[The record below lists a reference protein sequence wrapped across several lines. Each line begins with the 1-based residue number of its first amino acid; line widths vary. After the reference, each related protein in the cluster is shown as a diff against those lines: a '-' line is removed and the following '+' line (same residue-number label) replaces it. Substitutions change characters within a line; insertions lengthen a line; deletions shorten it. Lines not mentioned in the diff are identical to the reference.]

1 VGAIKPPK
9 GTTIMPFQ
17 PNLEDIKNTTVQAVT
32 LEISEEYADLHPIA
46 QALIIGDNASAI
58 LAELVEA
65 SIESKQAQAE
75 IVEIWQDMESV
86 GKLASIRT
94 LLNRQSKKLLGFP
107 LTVKDGQLIEAP
119 TRKTKKDELTDG
131 EGGGESAND
140 VSADDELTRVKRWFK
155 SADASKRQQVLEL
168 IAKLG

>member
-1 VGAIKPPK
+1 MNMTATTTQETLQAIK
-9 GTTIMPFQ
+9 
-17 PNLEDIKNTTVQAVT
+17 DATVETVNI
-32 LEISEEYADLHPIA
+32 EIDGEYADIHPIA
-46 QALIIGDNASAI
+46 QALIIGDNASAL

-65 SIESKQAQAE
+65 SIDSQSARAE
-75 IVEIWQDMESV
+75 IVEIWQDMASV

-131 EGGGESAND
+131 EGGEGGEESAND